1 MLFFDLVLL
10 LVKVFYYVFKSILE
24 NIRGQ
29 KERDVSNDVVL
40 ITGAGHGIGKELA
53 QQYAKLG
60 ATVVCWD
67 VNESTNQETVKH
79 IKSEGGKAHGYT

>member
-1 MLFFDLVLL
+1 MIFDIALLFI
-10 LVKVFYYVFKSILE
+10 KVFYHVFKTIFE
-24 NIRGQ
+24 NIRGVT
-29 KERDVSNDVVL
+29 ERDVSNDVVL

-67 VNESTNQETVKH
+67 VNEPTNQETVKL
-79 IKSEGGKAHGYT
+79 IKSQGGKAHGYT